1 MKGTTLSC
9 LRIHSLWNFI
19 FAFGFALVLPVYA
32 NSQAIDPL
40 AGTVHVKQPAASS
53 PQTASIS
60 TQTVSATTQPATAK
74 DTRAMQHAHGSFD
87 VKVTPLTL
95 YDKTAPSTLSR
106 RAVERQIHGD
116 FEGTSKGEMLVAKTN
131 VDGSEAY
138 CAMEY
143 ISGTLKGRK
152 GSFTLQHKGLMIH
165 GKLDI
170 VLSVVPDSGTG
181 ELTGLDGIL
190 KIDVANGKHFYDLAY
205 TLPSAKK

>member
-1 MKGTTLSC
+1 MLSTQ
-9 LRIHSLWNFI
+9 LRSLRVHLLWYFI
-19 FAFGFALVLPVYA
+19 FALGLALLLPLCA

-40 AGTVHVKQPAASS
+40 AGASHVKQPTAGN
-53 PQTASIS
+53 PQTALIS
-60 TQTVSATTQPATAK
+60 TQTAIAITQPATAK

-95 YDKTAPSTLSR
+95 YDKTVPSTLSR

-143 ISGTLKGRK
+143 ITGMLKGRK
-152 GSFTLQHKGLMIH
+152 GSFTLQHKGIMIH

-205 TLPSAKK
+205 TLPPVKK